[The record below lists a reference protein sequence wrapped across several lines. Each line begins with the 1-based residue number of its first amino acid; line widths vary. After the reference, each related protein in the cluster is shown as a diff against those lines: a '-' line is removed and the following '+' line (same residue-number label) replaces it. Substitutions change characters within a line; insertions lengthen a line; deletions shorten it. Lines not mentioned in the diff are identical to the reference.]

1 MTQQDDNINTRLN
14 ALYADYQQ
22 QLPERICY
30 IVQQFEMYCAPSSSP
45 TALSNLHHA
54 LHQLAGSGATFG
66 HTEMG
71 SIARRWEHLTRS
83 LLTASAA
90 ASSPQ
95 QQEMR
100 SLLVQL
106 SRAATFPDES

>member
-1 MTQQDDNINTRLN
+1 MTQQDDDINTRLI

-22 QLPERICY
+22 QLPERIRY

-66 HTEMG
+66 HTELG
-71 SIARRWEHLTRS
+71 SIARRWEHLTGS
-83 LLTASAA
+83 LLKASAA
-90 ASSPQ
+90 ASLPQ

-106 SRAATFPDES
+106 SRAATFLDES